1 MDFDG
6 FFIQCDEVKML
17 VDIDSVPA
25 PELQPARME
34 DVVDSLVE
42 DSKKVIIAIPKN
54 YKKYDEDQI
63 VRFISIIQVEVLY
76 SALVLFYYSYYYKL
90 FLSDAI
96 EECKVECMLYSTAT
110 EQYDVPCSSAY
121 KLLNVFSAS
130 FSSALH
136 GALKHA
142 MKYTLERNVPR
153 AVEARFN
160 ALGT

>member
-1 MDFDG
+1 
-6 FFIQCDEVKML
+6 ML

-76 SALVLFYYSYYYKL
+76 SALVLL
-90 FLSDAI
+90 
-96 EECKVECMLYSTAT
+96 
-110 EQYDVPCSSAY
+110 
-121 KLLNVFSAS
+121 
-130 FSSALH
+130 
-136 GALKHA
+136 
-142 MKYTLERNVPR
+142 
-153 AVEARFN
+153 
-160 ALGT
+160 